1 MNKAVSNI
9 VILLLFVILVIFL
22 INDKITDETYVITII
37 MLSCTS
43 IVVNTD
49 KDK

>member
-1 MNKAVSNI
+1 MSKEVSNI
-9 VILLLFVILVIFL
+9 VILLLFAILVIFI
-22 INDKITDETYVITII
+22 INNKINDETYLITLI

-43 IVVNTD
+43 IIVNTN

>member
-22 INDKITDETYVITII
+22 INDKINDETYLMTII

-43 IVVNTD
+43 IIVNTN